1 MLSFVTSDES
11 DETDGPSQLLSGIV
25 QYVLSVPRIPRP
37 KPRVV
42 AAALVV
48 VLAAAGGLVWLNS
61 GDEPAEVHTREL
73 ILTGAKGPDDK
84 APVKLDATLYLPEQT
99 PAPAVI
105 VAHGFG
111 GSKQSVDGDA
121 RELAQRGFVALAY
134 SARGFGRS
142 EGQIGLNS
150 IDYEVADASRIV
162 DWLGEQPEVT
172 KDGPDDPKVGVTG
185 GSYGGSLSLLL
196 AGTDKRV
203 DALAPTITYNDLS
216 QALLP
221 NSATVGGTVPA
232 TPAANAFAPDGVFK
246 RSWAGIFFASGAG
259 GGAGLADPTADAIEA
274 GDEDDDINMPTSG
287 GAAADTGAPAAGAQ
301 GGGAQQQMS
310 ADSPCGRFRLEFC
323 AAYAEVATTGRA
335 SQQTIDLLKS
345 VSPVMVTKNI
355 TQPTMLVQGEQ
366 DTLFGLDQAD
376 ANARQIAAAGGEVK
390 VVWYTGGHDG
400 GKPGPEL
407 RGEIADWFDYHLR
420 GRGADPGQG
429 LEYAVQGALRVQ
441 GAPSVRTVSTSTY
454 PGLSGGTAT
463 ERKAV
468 RIYGAEQTII
478 NPPGGNPAS
487 ISSLPGLGAMIGT
500 SSRLV
505 NQLSIDLP
513 GQSARFS
520 SRPLSEQLLIAG
532 SSTVNL
538 RVAAVPNAGPPASEG
553 AVLFAKLYD
562 VAPDGSSRVLPGSA
576 VSPFRIPGLPADGT
590 PVDVTVTLP
599 AIVRPVETDHR
610 IELVVATT
618 DQAYAAQTQAAAYRV
633 SIADDAV
640 VEAPIVSGTRSDSG
654 PPAGPMVGIAIVLGI
669 VVIAMVWGALRRRR
683 ATDHDPALDDV
694 PLVIEG
700 LSKKY
705 PGGVV
710 AVDDL
715 SFRVEAGQVLG
726 LLGPNGAGKT
736 TSLRMLMGLIQPTG
750 GNIRVFGHKVY
761 SGAPVLSRIGSFVEG
776 AGFLPHLSGQA
787 NLELYWAATGRPP
800 SKAHVAEALE
810 IAGLGNAVHRRVR
823 TYSQGMRQR
832 LAIAQAMLGLPDL
845 LVLDEPTNGLDP
857 PQIHQMRAVLRR
869 YASTGRTVVVSS
881 HLLAEVEQTCD
892 HVVVMHHGKLV
903 ASGQVDEIV
912 GGGGEATF
920 RVDRP
925 EEAASLLR
933 SVDGVEDVEID
944 GNQVHADLD
953 GLPRAEALAKLVG
966 AGVAVEQAGPRRRL
980 EDAFLALVGESS

>member
-1 MLSFVTSDES
+1 
-11 DETDGPSQLLSGIV
+11 
-25 QYVLSVPRIPRP
+25 VPRIPRP
-37 KPRVV
+37 KPRTI

-61 GDEPAEVHTREL
+61 GDEPPVVHTRDL
-73 ILTGAKGPDDK
+73 TLTGAQGPDDK

-111 GSKQSVDGDA
+111 GSKDSVAGDA
-121 RELAQRGFVALAY
+121 RELAERGFVALAY

-142 EGQIGLNS
+142 EGQIGLNA
-150 IDYEVADASRIV
+150 IPYEVADASRIV
-162 DWLGEQPEVT
+162 DWLGEQPQVT

-203 DALAPTITYNDLS
+203 DALAPVITYNDLS
-216 QALLP
+216 QALIP
-221 NSATVGGTVPA
+221 NSATTGAVPG
-232 TPAANAFAPDGVFK
+232 TPAANAYAPDGVFK
-246 RSWAGIFFASGAG
+246 RSWAGIFFSAG
-259 GGAGLADPTADAIEA
+259 LGGAGIADPSADAVEP
-274 GDEDDDINMPTSG
+274 GSEDDDINAPTGG
-287 GAAADTGAPAAGAQ
+287 GAAGAAPAQDAPSGQRGGAPPALG
-301 GGGAQQQMS
+301 
-310 ADSPCGRFRLEFC
+310 ADSPCGRFRPEVC

-335 SQQTIDLLKS
+335 SKATFDLLKS
-345 VSPVMVTKNI
+345 VSPMTVTKNI

-407 RGEIADWFDYHLR
+407 RGEIADWFDFHLR
-420 GRGADPGQG
+420 GRGADPGHG

-441 GAPSVRTVSTSTY
+441 GAPSVRTVSTSAY
-454 PGLSGGTAT
+454 PGLPGGPAT
-463 ERKAV
+463 DRRQV
-468 RIYGAEQTII
+468 RISGPEQTII

-513 GQSARFS
+513 GQSARFDS
-520 SRPLSEQLLIAG
+520 TPLTEQLLIAG
-532 SSTVNL
+532 ASTVKV
-538 RVAAVPNAGPPASEG
+538 RVAAVPGTAPPAQGG

-562 VAPDGSSRVLPGSA
+562 VAQDGSSRVLPGSA
-576 VSPFRIPGLPADGT
+576 VSPFRIPTLPADGS

-599 AIVRPVETDHR
+599 AIVRPVESDHR
-610 IELVVATT
+610 IELVVTTT
-618 DQAYAAQTQAAAYRV
+618 DQAYATPTQAAAYRV
-633 SIADDAV
+633 SIADDATV
-640 VEAPIVSGTRSDSG
+640 AAPVVSGTRSDTG
-654 PPAGPMVGIAIVLGI
+654 PPAGPLVGIGIVLGL
-669 VVIAMVWGALRRRR
+669 VLIATIWGALRRRR
-683 ATDHDPALDDV
+683 ATDHDPSLAEV
-694 PLVIEG
+694 PFVIEG

-705 PGGVV
+705 PGDVV

-715 SFRVEAGQVLG
+715 SFRVESGQVLG

-736 TSLRMLMGLIQPTG
+736 TTLRMLMGLIQPTN

-810 IAGLGNAVHRRVR
+810 IAGLGKAVHRRVR

-892 HVVVMHHGKLV
+892 HVVVMHHGRLV
-903 ASGQVDEIV
+903 ASGLVEDIV

-925 EEAASLLR
+925 EEAASVLR
-933 SVDGVEDVEID
+933 SVKGVEGVEIE

-953 GLPRAEALAKLVG
+953 GLPRAEALARLVG